1 MDLGLVVL
9 LGKDV
14 DGGFDQRVAAVV
26 IEQAARNLFELL
38 IADDFGILRSDF
50 VAHSISIDWIR
61 FINFDIVVSLLSVGS
76 ILSSDQS
83 SSRHQ

>member
-1 MDLGLVVL
+1 L
-9 LGKDV
+9 LDRSCVFQLREDV

-50 VAHSISIDWIR
+50 VAHSRSG
-61 FINFDIVVSLLSVGS
+61 VEVKVVGS
-76 ILSSDQS
+76 EL
-83 SSRHQ
+83 RLPVKRGR